1 MKQTLELT
9 DYQQLYELLFD
20 AVLDAYNVNISYLDN
35 HTKSKI
41 WTLLR
46 GSRKAAYALGYTQ
59 LVNRLEYFGE
69 VIHLLLRKLNIGP
82 GSNHVLRTYFERYFE
97 VKRGQIY
104 LKTVQHETD
113 SSHQEQER
121 SVGHNSSARGF
132 NNPPQDGNANS
143 INNTQSILKEL
154 EKINMRLIALDNK
167 VDNVCGSI
175 EHQFKTLTPF
185 EKQLERL
192 ETVYSSIQELERRIL
207 SQEESL
213 HSMVDKHCQITKF
226 SLELSKTSKEVYELL
241 RVMLLDS
248 IISKTKN

>member
-1 MKQTLELT
+1 MTRQTLELKN
-9 DYQQLYELLFD
+9 YQHIYELLFN

-41 WTLLR
+41 WTLLK
-46 GSRKAAYALGYTQ
+46 GSRKAAYTLEYTQ

-69 VIHLLLRKLNIGP
+69 VIHLLLRKLNISP
-82 GSNHVLRTYFERYFE
+82 GSNHILRTYFERYFE

-104 LKTVQHETD
+104 LKTVVLED
-113 SSHQEQER
+113 SSLCQELER
-121 SVGHNSSARGF
+121 PAVQNSENGF
-132 NNPPQDGNANS
+132 NTIQRDGNTNS
-143 INNTQSILKEL
+143 IDNTQLILREL
-154 EKINMRLIALDNK
+154 EKINKRLVALDNK

-192 ETVYSSIQELERRIL
+192 EAVYSSIQELERRIL